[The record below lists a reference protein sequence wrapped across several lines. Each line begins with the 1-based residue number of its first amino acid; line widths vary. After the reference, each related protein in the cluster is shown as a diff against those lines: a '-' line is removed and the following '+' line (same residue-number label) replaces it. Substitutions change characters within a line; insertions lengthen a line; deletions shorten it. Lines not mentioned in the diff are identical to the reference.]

1 MVTLTKGY
9 CNYHFSSYSIHKCC
23 CLWSTLCSYYA
34 QKVARWSSVIV
45 SHLFVVRHAKWFD
58 LLQIKTSV
66 LLDGPSF
73 TRLHF
78 GGWKVKV
85 NVKHMKMPKLF
96 LVDFPPCVVR
106 RFTSSTGHN
115 VTVPRTV
122 LLLCLTLCVW
132 SADLPRV
139 QVTVLQ
145 FQGQFCLPFLTLQI
159 FMYFCLFTGMMF

>member
-23 CLWSTLCSYYA
+23 CLWSTLCSYYVR
-34 QKVARWSSVIV
+34 KVAKWSSVIV

-85 NVKHMKMPKLF
+85 NVKHIKMPKLF
-96 LVDFPPCVVR
+96 LVDFPPCVVCRFTSSTGHSVTVPRTVLLAVSHSACVVR

-122 LLLCLTLCVW
+122 LLLCLTL
-132 SADLPRV
+132 
-139 QVTVLQ
+139 
-145 FQGQFCLPFLTLQI
+145 QI
-159 FMYFCLFTGMMF
+159 FMYFCRFTGMMF